1 MNVHKK
7 MIEIIGGQAVSHL
20 AAALCALG
28 GDILD
33 HERAAAKSWDD
44 ADYTFDILMGQA
56 SPEEQCAASAY
67 QSAKNDFEHRL
78 FLTLSRETAQ
88 GMAYAL
94 SISSP
99 FATYTPCHGVS
110 YRAPDFVRA
119 WNLHNPDQSPITL
132 PDPEWAVGAGGKI

>member
-1 MNVHKK
+1 MNVHEK
-7 MIEIIGGQAVSHL
+7 MIEIMGGQAVSHL

-28 GDILD
+28 GDIVE
-33 HERAAAKSWDD
+33 HEKAAANSWSE
-44 ADYTFDILMGQA
+44 ADCTFDILMGQA

-67 QSAKNDFEHRL
+67 QSAKNDLEHRL

-94 SISSP
+94 AISPYAS
-99 FATYTPCHGVS
+99 YTPCHGVS

-119 WNLHNPDQSPITL
+119 WNLHNPDDRPIAL
-132 PDPEWAVGAGGKI
+132 PDPEWAVGSGGKI

>member
-7 MIEIIGGQAVSHL
+7 MIEIMGGQAVSHL

-44 ADYTFDILMGQA
+44 EDYTFDILMGQA
-56 SPEEQCAASAY
+56 SPEELCAASAY